1 MMKFALIKMLAKR
14 ALNIAPSATLAI
26 DAKAKQLKKNGEDI
40 VVFGAGQPDF
50 PTPDNIKHAAIKAIN
65 DNFTGY
71 TPSGGIIELKQ
82 AVAAKLKRDNNL
94 TYDPSEILISCG
106 GKHTLYNIMQVL
118 LNKGDKVILPTPYWV
133 SYEEQIKLAEAKPVF
148 VKTDKRFKITAD
160 RISKKINKKTKLIIL
175 TSPSNPTGA
184 VIDEEE
190 LVKIADLAVKNN
202 IYVISDEV
210 YEFFI
215 YDWKKQF
222 SIASLNDQIKALT
235 ITVNAVSKTYS
246 MTGWRIGYCAGPKEI
261 INAMDSLQSHTTS
274 NPTSV
279 AQKAALEALNGPQDS
294 VKIMVEEF
302 DKRRKYMTERLNQIK
317 GISCNLPEGAFYC
330 FPDISK
336 TKLSSLDFSNRLLD
350 EAKVAVVPGIAFGSD
365 RHVRLSYATSM
376 DDIKKGMDRIGEF
389 IDKICQ
395 EPPIRNG

>member
-1 MMKFALIKMLAKR
+1 MLAKR

>member
-1 MMKFALIKMLAKR
+1 MVKIALTKMLAKR

-26 DAKAKQLKKNGEDI
+26 DAKAKQLKKTGEDI
-40 VVFGAGQPDF
+40 VIFGAGQPDF
-50 PTPDNIKHAAIKAIN
+50 PTPNNIRQAAIKAI
-65 DNFTGY
+65 DENFTGY

-82 AVAAKLKRDNNL
+82 AVAAKLKRDNDL

-106 GKHTLYNIMQVL
+106 GKHTLYNVMQVL
-118 LNKGDKVILPTPYWV
+118 LNKGDKVILPTPCWV
-133 SYEEQIKLAEAKPVF
+133 SYEEQIKLAEAEPVF
-148 VKTDKRFKITAD
+148 TKTNEKFKVTAEE
-160 RISKKINKKTKLIIL
+160 IAKKINKKTKLIIL

-215 YDWKKQF
+215 YGGKKHV
-222 SIASLNDQIKALT
+222 SIASLNDQIKNLT

-261 INAMDSLQSHTTS
+261 INAMDNFQSHTTS
-274 NPTSV
+274 NPTSI

-294 VKIMVEEF
+294 VKAMVEEF
-302 DKRRKYMTERLNQIK
+302 DKRRNYMTERLNKIK

-330 FPDISK
+330 FPDISE
-336 TKLSSLDFSNRLLD
+336 TNLSSMEFTNRLLD

-365 RHVRLSYATSM
+365 KHARLSYATSM
-376 DDIKKGMDRIGEF
+376 DDIKKGMDRMEKF
-389 IDKICQ
+389 IN
-395 EPPIRNG
+395 ELF

>member
-1 MMKFALIKMLAKR
+1 MMKFAFVKMLAKR

-50 PTPDNIKHAAIKAIN
+50 STPDNIKQAAIKAIN

-106 GKHTLYNIMQVL
+106 GKHTLHNIMQVL

-133 SYEEQIKLAEAKPVF
+133 SYEEQIKLAEAKPIF
-148 VKTDKRFKITAD
+148 VKTDKKFKITAD
-160 RISKKINKKTKLIIL
+160 KIAEKINKKTKLIIL

-190 LVKIADLAVKNN
+190 LVKIADLAIKNN

-215 YDWKKQF
+215 YDGKKQF

-261 INAMDSLQSHTTS
+261 INAMDNLQSHTTS
-274 NPTSV
+274 NPTSI

-294 VKIMVEEF
+294 VKIMVDEF

-317 GISCNLPEGAFYC
+317 GISCSLPEGAFYC

-336 TKLSSLDFSNRLLD
+336 TKLGSIDFSNRLLD

-365 RHVRLSYATSM
+365 KHARLSYATSM
-376 DDIKKGMDRIGEF
+376 DDIKKGMDRIEEF
-389 IDKICQ
+389 CNKL
-395 EPPIRNG
+395 

>member
-1 MMKFALIKMLAKR
+1 MKFAFVKMLAKR

-50 PTPDNIKHAAIKAIN
+50 STPDNIKQAAIKAIN

-106 GKHTLYNIMQVL
+106 GKHTLHNIMQVL

-133 SYEEQIKLAEAKPVF
+133 SYEEQIKLAEAKPIF
-148 VKTDKRFKITAD
+148 VKTDKKFKITAD
-160 RISKKINKKTKLIIL
+160 KIAEKINKKTKLIIL

-190 LVKIADLAVKNN
+190 LVKIADLAIKNN

-215 YDWKKQF
+215 YDGKKQF

-261 INAMDSLQSHTTS
+261 INAMDNLQSHTTS
-274 NPTSV
+274 NPTSI

-294 VKIMVEEF
+294 VKIMVDEF

-317 GISCNLPEGAFYC
+317 GISCSLPEGAFYC

-336 TKLSSLDFSNRLLD
+336 TKLGSIDFSNRLLD

-365 RHVRLSYATSM
+365 KHARLSYATSM
-376 DDIKKGMDRIGEF
+376 DDIKKGMDRIEEF
-389 IDKICQ
+389 CNKL
-395 EPPIRNG
+395 